1 MTSGVGGAH
10 GLADGFVAY
19 LVPSQDEY
27 SAALR
32 TAIVALDANVLLNAY
47 RYHQSARGDL
57 FAILEALDERL
68 FIPHQAAKEYWVNRE
83 STIREAIGAVDRL
96 KRDLDQALEQSSEA
110 LSQWAKRSAL
120 SEEMLRKLRANL
132 NDAFDRVLAEVGQF
146 SDTEINTLALDT
158 SRDPV
163 LSRLSSLLEGR
174 VGAPYQP
181 ESEQIHAREAQ
192 RRIDERQP
200 PGYKDSDK
208 GGRRGHGD
216 FFLWR
221 QILDTA
227 SARGSDV
234 VLVTGDLKEDWW
246 RRERGE
252 TRGPRIELAEEFARE
267 TGYRLFMLRPA
278 NLIERAKD
286 SLSLTIQPDSVD
298 VAERV
303 DRYSFDRGRRDY
315 YLSADL
321 YPLVKLPHGRTADYL
336 ETLIQMCE
344 LAQDE
349 PDYDE
354 FIERF
359 QEAFPSISVVAEARR
374 RVGVL
379 VSLGLA
385 RIDARGAQLTAVGNR
400 LLNERDLSLVQ
411 EQFMERIAG
420 AAEVR
425 QLAVEVPLEE
435 LRRRLRDDPPTGL
448 SPTQASLVLRYM
460 EQLDLL

>member
-1 MTSGVGGAH
+1 MTASSEH
-10 GLADGFVAY
+10 GLADGFLAY
-19 LVPSQDEY
+19 LVPSPEEY
-27 SAALR
+27 IAALR

-47 RYHQSARGDL
+47 RYHQSARADL
-57 FAILEALDERL
+57 FAILEALGERL
-68 FIPHQAAKEYWVNRE
+68 FIPHQAAKEYWANRE
-83 STIREAIGAVDRL
+83 STIREAIGAGDRL
-96 KRDLDQALEQSSEA
+96 KRDLDQALERSSEA
-110 LSQWAKRSAL
+110 LNQWAKRSAL
-120 SEEMLRKLRANL
+120 SEEALRKLRENL
-132 NDAFDRVLAEVGQF
+132 NAAFDGVFAEVGHF
-146 SDTEINTLALDT
+146 SDTEIDTRALDT
-158 SRDPV
+158 CHDPV
-163 LSRLSSLLEGR
+163 LIRLSSLLEGR
-174 VGAPYQP
+174 VGAPFQT
-181 ESEQIHAREAQ
+181 EVQQIHVREAQ
-192 RRIDERQP
+192 RRIEECQP
-200 PGYKDSDK
+200 PGYMDSDK
-208 GGRRGHGD
+208 GGERSRGD

-221 QILDTA
+221 QILDA
-227 SARGSDV
+227 AVARGSDV

-267 TGYRLFMLRPA
+267 TGHRLLMLRPA
-278 NLIERAKD
+278 SLIERAKD
-286 SLSLTIQPDSVD
+286 SLSLAIRPDSVD

-303 DRYSFDRGRRDY
+303 DRYSFDRGRRNY
-315 YLSADL
+315 YSSADL

-344 LAQDE
+344 LAQDD

-354 FIERF
+354 FVERF

-385 RIDARGAQLTAVGNR
+385 RVDAGGAQLTAVGNR
-400 LLNERDLSLVQ
+400 LLNDRELSLVQ

-425 QLAVEVPLEE
+425 QMAGEVPHAE